1 MARLLVQTAAE
12 LHRIRSAQLNHRTVS
27 ILEVE
32 GHTLTQLLPVALC
45 LQRAAL
51 PALAAV
57 LLAQQQVLVGK
68 RCRGTV
74 TADGTATLGWTS
86 SDRAAAT
93 AWRSQ
98 PAGTDETVLA
108 IAPAPP
114 PSPQQAPLQSHPS
127 ICYRVGSGSRSYD
140 AGPSYA
146 SGPG

>member
-12 LHRIRSAQLNHRTVS
+12 LQRIRSAQLNHRTVW

-32 GHTLTQLLPVALC
+32 GHTLTQLLPEALS

-74 TADGTATLGWTS
+74 TVGGTATLGWTS
-86 SDRAAAT
+86 SEQAAAT

-98 PAGTDETVLA
+98 PAGTDQTVLA
-108 IAPAPP
+108 IALAAPP
-114 PSPQQAPLQSHPS
+114 SSQQAPFQSHRS
-127 ICYRVGSGSRSYD
+127 TCYRVGSGSRSYG
-140 AGPSYA
+140 ARPS
-146 SGPG
+146 